1 MGDYVGVKVSIY
13 GADKDSDEYNAAL
26 KMKSI
31 IQNSVP
37 DSVIGEIVL
46 FASATL
52 FGQAVK
58 DIDLI
63 MMGNLNNYRINAEF
77 NALERDGALQSTVNE
92 KVDVR
97 SFCTVIEVKR
107 HDISG
112 IVRKGTDFYVKY
124 GNGLHCVTLQSN
136 RQKIAAKSFF
146 EKALSFSP
154 FITNIIWFTQVTAND
169 VRGLLESDGGRLPSN
184 VVGSDFE
191 FKELMQLL
199 IWQKPPFR
207 TRSGFAFES
216 NYESCTVNDFQK
228 ALMLFSRAK
237 KQMGEL
243 TRKRIEMITNKA
255 FWDNALVDAD
265 GKVSIYRGRAGTGK
279 TVGLIQTAIRL
290 VDEKQARVLI
300 LTYNRALVSDIR
312 RLFALAELP
321 DMFEENCVY
330 VSTMQSYFLHL
341 SNGILYDGKM
351 SGAKFLEH
359 YETVLNE
366 MNDFLSDDVA
376 IGLVHEVIMSDEQ
389 LYWDY
394 ILIDEAQDWTN
405 AERDLILKLFEKG
418 KIIVADGGNQFVRKG
433 EVCDWTVIRERNNIK
448 LKYCLRQKENLVSF
462 INAYSNKAEIFG
474 GRILSNEKMP
484 GGKVIIITDDRIVEV
499 HKAEMKRLVDAGN
512 IAYDMLYLVPH
523 SLVEKAY
530 GVSRFSMIKDFEH
543 EGIFLWDGTNSDN
556 RDGYCVNTD
565 EIRVLQY
572 DSARGLEGW
581 VVVCMDF
588 DVFMEEK
595 EAEYIDGEVNSLL
608 LESPEERKKKYLYNW
623 AMIPLTRAIDTLVI
637 TIRNPQSK
645 MASFIREVADI
656 CEDYVMWM

>member
-1 MGDYVGVKVSIY
+1 MGIKVSIY

-37 DSVIGEIVL
+37 DSVIGEIIL
-46 FASATL
+46 FVSATL

-58 DIDLI
+58 DIDLM
-63 MMGNLNNYRINAEF
+63 MMGNLNNYSVNAEF
-77 NALERDGALQSTVNE
+77 NASEKDGVLQNTVND

-97 SFCTVIEVKR
+97 SFCTVIEVKS

-112 IVRKGTDFYVKY
+112 IVRNGTDFYVKY
-124 GNGLHCVTLQSN
+124 GNRLHCVTLQSN
-136 RQKIAAKSFF
+136 KQKIAAKSFF
-146 EKALSFSP
+146 EKSLSFSP
-154 FITNIIWFTQVTAND
+154 FITNIIWFTQVTADD
-169 VRGLLESDGGRLPSN
+169 VTGLLEIGGGRLPSN
-184 VVGSDFE
+184 VVGKDFE
-191 FKELMQLL
+191 FRELMQLL

-207 TRSGFAFES
+207 TRSGFVFES

-228 ALMLFSRAK
+228 ALMLFSHTK

-243 TRKRIEMITNKA
+243 TRKRIEMITSKT
-255 FWDNALVDAD
+255 FRDNALVDAN

-290 VDEKQARVLI
+290 VDEEQARVII

-330 VSTMQSYFLHL
+330 VSTMHAYFFHMA
-341 SNGILYDGKM
+341 NNILYDGQM
-351 SGAKFLEH
+351 SGTKFLDH
-359 YETVLNE
+359 YEAVLKE
-366 MNDFLSDDVA
+366 MNDFLSDDVV
-376 IGLVHEVIMSDEQ
+376 IGLAHEMIMSDER
-389 LYWDY
+389 LNWDY
-394 ILIDEAQDWTN
+394 VLIDEAQDWTN
-405 AERDLILKLFEKG
+405 VERDLILKLFEKG
-418 KIIVADGGNQFVRKG
+418 KIIAADGGNQFVRRG
-433 EVCDWTVIRERNNIK
+433 EVCDWNVIRERNNIK
-448 LKYCLRQKENLVSF
+448 LKYCLRQKENIVSF
-462 INAYSNKAEIFG
+462 LNTYSNKAEILG
-474 GRILSNEKMP
+474 GKILCSEKMP
-484 GGKVIIITDDRIVEV
+484 GGKVVIISDDRIIEI
-499 HKAEMKRLVDAGN
+499 HKMEMKKLVDAGN

-523 SLVEKAY
+523 SLVEKSY
-530 GVSRFSMIKDFEH
+530 GVSRFSMIKDFEQ

-565 EIRVLQY
+565 EVRVLQY

-637 TIRNPQSK
+637 TLKNPQSK
-645 MASFIREVADI
+645 IASFIREVADV
-656 CEDYVMWM
+656 CKDYVMWMS

>member
-1 MGDYVGVKVSIY
+1 MSVKVSIY

-26 KMKSI
+26 KLKRI
-31 IQNSVP
+31 IQKDIP
-37 DSVIGEIVL
+37 DSVIGKIVL

-52 FGQAVK
+52 FGQVVK
-58 DIDLI
+58 DIDLLMI
-63 MMGNLNNYRINAEF
+63 GNLNNYSVNAEF
-77 NALERDGALQSTVNE
+77 NEPELDGGSQNKVNK
-92 KVDVR
+92 KVDIQ

-107 HDISG
+107 HDVSG
-112 IVRKGTDFYVKY
+112 IVRNGTDFYVKY
-124 GNGLHCVTLQSN
+124 GHGLHCVTLQSN
-136 RQKIAAKSFF
+136 KQKIAAKSYF

-169 VRGLLESDGGRLPSN
+169 IRGLLESDGGSLTSN
-184 VVGSDFE
+184 VIGADFE
-191 FKELMQLL
+191 FRELMQLL

-207 TRSGFAFES
+207 TRAGFVFES
-216 NYESCTVNDFQK
+216 NCKSCMLNDFQK
-228 ALMLFSRAK
+228 TLMLFSSTK
-237 KQMGEL
+237 TQMGEL

-255 FWDNALVDAD
+255 FGDNALVDAN

-290 VDEKQARVLI
+290 VDEEQARVII

-330 VSTMQSYFLHL
+330 VSTMQSYFLHMA
-341 SNGILYDGKM
+341 NGILYDGKLT
-351 SGAKFLEH
+351 GTKFLEN

-366 MNDFLSDDVA
+366 MNDFLSDEVA
-376 IGLVHEVIMSDEQ
+376 IGLAHEMIILDEQ
-389 LYWDY
+389 LNWDY
-394 ILIDEAQDWTN
+394 VLIDEAQDWTN

-418 KIIVADGGNQFVRKG
+418 KIIVADGGNQFVRRGK
-433 EVCDWTVIRERNNIK
+433 VCDWTVIRERNNIK
-448 LKYCLRQKENLVSF
+448 LKYCLRQKENIVSF
-462 INAYSNKAEIFG
+462 LNAYSNRAEILG
-474 GRILSNEKMP
+474 GKILSSDKMP
-484 GGKVIIITDDRIVEV
+484 GGKVVIISDDRIVEV
-499 HKAEMKRLVDAGN
+499 HKAEMKNLIDAGN

-523 SLVEKAY
+523 SLVERSY
-530 GVSRFSMIKDFEH
+530 GASHFSMIKEFEK

-565 EIRVLQY
+565 EVRVLQY

-608 LESPEERKKKYLYNW
+608 LESSEERKKKYLYNW

-637 TIRNPQSK
+637 TLKDPQSK
-645 MASFIREVADI
+645 MASFIKEIADD

>member
-1 MGDYVGVKVSIY
+1 MGIKVSIY
-13 GADKDSDEYNAAL
+13 GADKDTDEYNAAL
-26 KMKSI
+26 KMKCI

-37 DSVIGEIVL
+37 DTVIGEIVL
-46 FASATL
+46 FVSATL

-58 DIDLI
+58 DIDLM
-63 MMGNLNNYRINAEF
+63 MMGNLNNYCVNAEF
-77 NALERDGALQSTVNE
+77 NASERDGALQNTVND

-107 HDISG
+107 HDVSG
-112 IVRKGTDFYVKY
+112 IVRNGTDFYVKY
-124 GNGLHCVTLQSN
+124 GDRHHCVTSQSN
-136 RQKIAAKSFF
+136 KQKIAAKNFF
-146 EKALSFSP
+146 EKTLSFSP

-169 VRGLLESDGGRLPSN
+169 VRGLLESDGGIIPSN
-184 VVGSDFE
+184 VVGADFE
-191 FKELMQLL
+191 FIELIQLL
-199 IWQKPPFR
+199 IWQKPPFK
-207 TRSGFAFES
+207 TRSGFIFDS
-216 NYESCTVNDFQK
+216 NYESCTVDDFQK
-228 ALMLFSRAK
+228 ALMLFSRTK
-237 KQMGEL
+237 RQMGEL

-255 FWDNALVDAD
+255 FWDKALVDAN

-290 VDEKQARVLI
+290 VDEEHARVLI

-330 VSTMQSYFLHL
+330 VSTMQSYFLHMAN
-341 SNGILYDGKM
+341 SILYVGKM
-351 SGAKFLEH
+351 SGSKFLEN
-359 YETVLNE
+359 YENVLNE
-366 MNDFLSDDVA
+366 INVFLSDDVA
-376 IGLVHEVIMSDEQ
+376 IGLSHETIMSDER
-389 LYWDY
+389 LDWDY
-394 ILIDEAQDWTN
+394 ALIDEAQDWTN
-405 AERDLILKLFEKG
+405 VERDLILKLFEKG
-418 KIIVADGGNQFVRKG
+418 KIIVADGGNQFVRRG

-448 LKYCLRQKENLVSF
+448 LKYCLRQKENIVSF
-462 INAYSNKAEIFG
+462 LNAYSNKAEIFG
-474 GRILSNEKMP
+474 GKILSSEKMQ
-484 GGKVIIITDDRIVEV
+484 GGKVVIISDDRIVEV

-530 GVSRFSMIKDFEH
+530 GTARFSMIKDFEQ

-556 RDGYCVNTD
+556 RDSYCVNTD
-565 EIRVLQY
+565 EVRVLQY

-581 VVVCMDF
+581 AVVCMDF

-623 AMIPLTRAIDTLVI
+623 AMIPLTRAIDTLII
-637 TIRNPQSK
+637 TLKNPQSK
-645 MASFIREVADI
+645 MASFLKEVAND